1 MSIKRDLLNNHYL
14 FLNMEF
20 PVAIN
25 QKIGLPAFVKAGIS
39 VFLKREDLVF
49 PLASGNKW
57 RKLKYNLKAFRE
69 SKARVML
76 TFGGAFSNHLAAVAA
91 MGKYYGITTIG
102 IVRGVELVCKPLNPT
117 LATCKQNGMQ
127 LIFVS
132 REEYHQKELGNTVLA
147 LQKTHGTLYIL
158 PEGGTNALAVKGCA
172 EILTPEDA
180 AFDTI
185 GCAVGTG
192 GTLVGLAN
200 SCKTHQHIVG
210 FQVVKDVS
218 ITARIRTFA
227 TDNNWTIVQHPS
239 HRGYA
244 QVSNSLVVFA
254 QDVLQQTGVLLDP
267 IYTAPMLFQLVQMIK
282 DDTWTF
288 GKKVLLIHTGGT
300 QGIAGFNTRSSLQWP
315 VG

>member
-1 MSIKRDLLNNHYL
+1 
-14 FLNMEF
+14 MEF
-20 PVAIN
+20 SVATN
-25 QKIGLPAFVKAGIS
+25 QIITLPAFAAAGIS
-39 VFLKREDLVF
+39 VHLKREDLIF

-57 RKLKYNLKAFRE
+57 RKLKYNLKAFRG
-69 SKARVML
+69 SNSSVLL

-91 MGKYYGITTIG
+91 MGKHYGIATIG
-102 IVRGVELVCKPLNPT
+102 VVRGAELAHKPLNPT
-117 LATCKQNGMQ
+117 LATCQQNGM
-127 LIFVS
+127 LLSFVS
-132 REEYHQKELGNTVLA
+132 REEYSQKELGDTVLA
-147 LQKTHGTLYIL
+147 LQKTHGTLYVL
-158 PEGGTNALAVKGCA
+158 PEGGTNALAVKGCS
-172 EILTPEDA
+172 EILTLEDA

-192 GTLVGLAN
+192 GTLAGLAN
-200 SCKTHQHIVG
+200 SCKTHQHVVG

-227 TDNNWTIVQHPS
+227 LHDNWTLVQHPV

-244 QVSNSLVVFA
+244 QVSKTLIAFA
-254 QDVLQQTGVLLDP
+254 HDVLQQTGVLLDP

-288 GKKVLLIHTGGT
+288 GKKLLLIHTGGT
-300 QGIAGFNTRSSLQWP
+300 QGIIGFNTRSSLQWP

>member
-1 MSIKRDLLNNHYL
+1 MDFS
-14 FLNMEF
+14 
-20 PVAIN
+20 VATN
-25 QKIGLPAFVKAGIS
+25 QIITLPAFAAAGIS
-39 VFLKREDLVF
+39 VHLKREDLVF

-69 SKARVML
+69 SNSSVLL

-91 MGKYYGITTIG
+91 MGKHYSIATIG
-102 IVRGVELVCKPLNPT
+102 IVRGAELAHKPLNPT
-117 LATCKQNGMQ
+117 LATCQQNGM
-127 LIFVS
+127 LLSFVS
-132 REEYHQKELGNTVLA
+132 REEYSQKELGDTVLA

-158 PEGGTNALAVKGCA
+158 PEGGTNALAVKGCS
-172 EILTPEDA
+172 EILTLEDA

-192 GTLVGLAN
+192 GTLAGLAN
-200 SCKTHQHIVG
+200 SCKIHQHVVG

-227 TDNNWTIVQHPS
+227 LDDNWTLVQHPV

-244 QVSNSLVVFA
+244 QVSKTLIGFA
-254 QDVLQQTGVLLDP
+254 HDVLQQTGVLLDP

-288 GKKVLLIHTGGT
+288 GKKLLLIHTGGT
-300 QGIAGFNTRSSLQWP
+300 QGITGFNTRSSLQWP

>member
-1 MSIKRDLLNNHYL
+1 
-14 FLNMEF
+14 MEF
-20 PVAIN
+20 SVATN
-25 QKIGLPAFVKAGIS
+25 QIITLPAFAATGIS
-39 VFLKREDLVF
+39 VHLKREDLVF

-69 SKARVML
+69 SNSSVLL

-91 MGKYYGITTIG
+91 MGKHYGIATIG
-102 IVRGVELVCKPLNPT
+102 IVRGAELAHKPLNPT
-117 LATCKQNGMQ
+117 LATCRQNGM
-127 LIFVS
+127 LLSFVS
-132 REEYHQKELGNTVLA
+132 REEYSQKELGDTVLA
-147 LQKTHGTLYIL
+147 LQKSHDTLYIL

-172 EILTPEDA
+172 EILTLEDA
-180 AFDTI
+180 AFETI

-192 GTLVGLAN
+192 GTLAGLAN
-200 SCKTHQHIVG
+200 SCKTHQHVVG

-227 TDNNWTIVQHPS
+227 LDDNWTLVQHPV

-244 QVSNSLVVFA
+244 QVSKTLIAFA
-254 QDVLQQTGVLLDP
+254 HDVLQQTGVLLDP

-288 GKKVLLIHTGGT
+288 GKKLLLIHTGGT
-300 QGIAGFNTRSSLQWP
+300 QGITGFNTRSTLQWP

>member
-1 MSIKRDLLNNHYL
+1 ML
-14 FLNMEF
+14 FLKMEF
-20 PVAIN
+20 PIATN
-25 QKIGLPAFVKAGIS
+25 QIIALSEFAAADIS
-39 VFLKREDLVF
+39 VYLKREDLVF

-57 RKLKYNLKAFRE
+57 RKLKYNLRAFQE
-69 SKARVML
+69 SNASVLL

-91 MGKYYGITTIG
+91 MGARYGIVTIG
-102 IVRGVELVCKPLNPT
+102 IVRGAELAHKPLNPT
-117 LATCKQNGMQ
+117 LATCQQNGM
-127 LIFVS
+127 LLSFVS
-132 REEYHQKELGNTVLA
+132 REEYHQKELGDTVLA
-147 LQKTHGTLYIL
+147 LQKTHGVLYIL
-158 PEGGTNALAVKGCA
+158 PEGGTNVLAVKGCA
-172 EILTPEDA
+172 EILTSEDA

-192 GTLVGLAN
+192 GTLAGLAN
-200 SCKTHQHIVG
+200 SCKTHQHVVG

-227 TDNNWTIVQHPS
+227 PSNNWTLVQHLL

-244 QVSNSLVVFA
+244 QVSKPLVSFA
-254 QDVLQQTGVLLDP
+254 DDVLQQTGVLLDP

-288 GKKVLLIHTGGT
+288 GKKILLIHTGGT
-300 QGIAGFNTRSSLQWP
+300 QGIIGFNSRSTLQWP

>member
-1 MSIKRDLLNNHYL
+1 
-14 FLNMEF
+14 MEF
-20 PVAIN
+20 PIATN
-25 QKIGLPAFVKAGIS
+25 QIIALSEFAAADIS
-39 VFLKREDLVF
+39 VYLKREDLVF

-57 RKLKYNLKAFRE
+57 RKLKYNLRAFQE
-69 SKARVML
+69 SNASVLL

-91 MGKYYGITTIG
+91 MGARYGIVTIG
-102 IVRGVELVCKPLNPT
+102 IVRGAELAHKPLNPT
-117 LATCKQNGMQ
+117 LATCQQNGM
-127 LIFVS
+127 LLSFVS
-132 REEYHQKELGNTVLA
+132 REEYHQKELGDTVLA
-147 LQKTHGTLYIL
+147 LQKTHGVLYIL
-158 PEGGTNALAVKGCA
+158 PEGGTNVLAVKGCA
-172 EILTPEDA
+172 EILTSEDA

-192 GTLVGLAN
+192 GTLAGLAN
-200 SCKTHQHIVG
+200 SCKTHQHVVG

-227 TDNNWTIVQHPS
+227 PSNNWTLVQHLL

-244 QVSNSLVVFA
+244 QVSKPLVSFA
-254 QDVLQQTGVLLDP
+254 DDVLQQTGVLLDP

-288 GKKVLLIHTGGT
+288 GKKILLIHTGGT
-300 QGIAGFNTRSSLQWP
+300 QGIIGFNSRSTLQWP